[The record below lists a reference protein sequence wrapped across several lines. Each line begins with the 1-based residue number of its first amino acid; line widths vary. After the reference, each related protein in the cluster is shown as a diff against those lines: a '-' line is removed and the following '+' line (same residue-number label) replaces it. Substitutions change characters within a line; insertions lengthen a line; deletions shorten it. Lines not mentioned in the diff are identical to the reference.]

1 MFEDIEIT
9 TRKFQEFLKIEQ
21 ERQLAMQ
28 ELSQI
33 LGYDV
38 TFSKEEIIRNAKA
51 RKRTGRLNVDDIR
64 NAKESFAKYVSKE
77 VSLLMKSAF

>member
-38 TFSKEEIIRNAKA
+38 TFSKAEMIK
-51 RKRTGRLNVDDIR
+51 

>member
-1 MFEDIEIT
+1 MFGDIEIT

-38 TFSKEEIIRNAKA
+38 TFSKEEMIRNAKNHLQNMYQ
-51 RKRTGRLNVDDIR
+51 RRYR
-64 NAKESFAKYVSKE
+64 Y
-77 VSLLMKSAF
+77 

>member
-1 MFEDIEIT
+1 MFGDIEIT

-38 TFSKEEIIRNAKA
+38 TFSKEEM
-51 RKRTGRLNVDDIR
+51 IR
-64 NAKESFAKYVSKE
+64 NAKESFAKYVSKGYRY
-77 VSLLMKSAF
+77 

>member
-38 TFSKEEIIRNAKA
+38 TFSKEEM
-51 RKRTGRLNVDDIR
+51 IR

>member
-1 MFEDIEIT
+1 
-9 TRKFQEFLKIEQ
+9 
-21 ERQLAMQ
+21 MQ

-38 TFSKEEIIRNAKA
+38 TFSKEEM
-51 RKRTGRLNVDDIR
+51 IR